1 MARHASCSENRKGA
15 LLGKV
20 MALLLMALLSA
31 AASAEELEKR
41 KAPGCR
47 TVASCQPHWCDGQ
60 CRQWGYTDPVGA
72 YCSEGGTLIR
82 CCCGSIGAGAA
93 AVAAAGALSP
103 SPWSAGVNSQQL
115 V

>member
-1 MARHASCSENRKGA
+1 MARPASCSGNRKGA
-15 LLGKV
+15 LLGVV

-41 KAPGCR
+41 KAPDCK
-47 TVASCQPHWCDGQ
+47 TVASCETHWCDGQ

-72 YCSEGGTLIR
+72 YCTEGGKLIR

-93 AVAAAGALSP
+93 AAAGALSP
-103 SPWSAGVNSQQL
+103 SPSSAGVNSQQL
-115 V
+115 VQ